1 VLYDDKGN
9 RFDYLLMVPTP
20 CFLTSDDGHSL
31 QRVRHTY
38 YDPDYSPRG
47 TSVEA
52 AFDASEIYPMRVGGV
67 NAVLQVSANGT
78 QLTQS
83 QINSGAEVYYFT
95 GIGDAD
101 KMHELTIAGS
111 DILLLEMPFA
121 QWNEDVY
128 QDVKKII
135 YEQGLRVVLAH
146 LERYFEFQ
154 KNKDSWT
161 DILNLPVTVQLNAG
175 CAFER
180 KKRKF
185 ALKVLDSDLPAVLG
199 SDCHNLTSRRPN
211 LDIGRAALEK
221 SVGAARMARMD
232 AEAEALLTRIPGWA
246 SGSFK

>member
-1 VLYDDKGN
+1 MLIDFHSHILPGI
-9 RFDYLLMVPTP
+9 
-20 CFLTSDDGHSL
+20 DDGSSDLDCTEGLLREELRQGIDVVLATPHFYASHVSIHDFL
-31 QRVRHTY
+31 VRR
-38 YDPDYSPRG
+38 DR
-47 TSVEA
+47 
-52 AFDASEIYPMRVGGV
+52 AFEKTQKMCSEKGIHLPIYC
-67 NAVLQVSANGT
+67 
-78 QLTQS
+78 
-83 QINSGAEVYYFT
+83 GAEVYYFP

-101 KMHELTIAGS
+101 KMRELTIAGS

-128 QDVKKII
+128 QDVKKIL
-135 YEQGLRVVLAH
+135 YKQGLRVVLAH

-154 KNKDSWT
+154 KNKNSWI

-185 ALKVLDSDLPAVLG
+185 ALKVLDSDLSAVLG

-211 LDIGRAALEK
+211 LDTGRAALEK